1 MRRLVHFPRP
11 HEAEPETE
19 AGSDRGSKIGSH
31 SIAEGVGDENTAPG
45 ESGNGGGDETAAK
58 PLFSRH
64 WFNTVLYG
72 TPTMLL
78 NPQRGT

>member
-1 MRRLVHFPRP
+1 M
-11 HEAEPETE
+11 
-19 AGSDRGSKIGSH
+19 
-31 SIAEGVGDENTAPG
+31 EGTGDENTAPR
-45 ESGNGGGDETAAK
+45 EDGNGGGDELAAK

-72 TPTMLL
+72 TPTLLL